1 MTIKASTHDVCEG
14 LMDSEKPSQFTGAP
28 TIIGREIGGSFTAYA
43 GNLTGTILELVPDNK
58 TYSLGRHPMTIGNHA
73 IAPQQP
79 FHWKLLT
86 GTRLT
91 FIQTG
96 VPDRCYYAISQELQT
111 CY

>member
-1 MTIKASTHDVCEG
+1 
-14 LMDSEKPSQFTGAP
+14 
-28 TIIGREIGGSFTAYA
+28 
-43 GNLTGTILELVPDNK
+43 
-58 TYSLGRHPMTIGNHA
+58 MTIGNHA